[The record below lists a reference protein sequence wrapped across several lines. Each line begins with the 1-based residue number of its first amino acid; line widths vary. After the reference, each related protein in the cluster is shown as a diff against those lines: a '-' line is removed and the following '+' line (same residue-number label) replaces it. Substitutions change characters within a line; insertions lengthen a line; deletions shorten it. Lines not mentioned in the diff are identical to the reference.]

1 MYLFRNKNLDNK
13 FIIFNLLLL
22 LFFIKEMDKTRI
34 YNISKITNKRS
45 RLKIHNDRIIISIKL
60 ISHHESIIYSSLP
73 TKYNIMSS
81 SSLNKP

>member
-13 FIIFNLLLL
+13 FIIFNLL

-73 TKYNIMSS
+73 TKYVVIITQ
-81 SSLNKP
+81 